1 MILEKFEIN
10 PVLMYDTLRKPS
22 SSFQLEQDELEI
34 GVSPSWINF
43 FFWSEAFISVSE
55 SFWKDAISS
64 IKVVPA
70 DKKKD
75 TWMLTQR
82 SHI

>member
-1 MILEKFEIN
+1 MLFTALCNFMILEKFEIN

-43 FFWSEAFISVSE
+43 FFL
-55 SFWKDAISS
+55 K
-64 IKVVPA
+64 
-70 DKKKD
+70 
-75 TWMLTQR
+75 
-82 SHI
+82 

>member
-34 GVSPSWINF
+34 GVSPSGINF
-43 FFWSEAFISVSE
+43 FFIEVKPSFQYPNLSEKMRFR
-55 SFWKDAISS
+55 
-64 IKVVPA
+64 
-70 DKKKD
+70 
-75 TWMLTQR
+75 LLR
-82 SHI
+82 